1 MVVAVISVT
10 LVGLFIVAVMSIL
23 WIKVEMSWTF
33 LYISWSSR
41 LKAQRQIWDILQGV
55 SSLGV

>member
-23 WIKVEMSWTF
+23 QIKVEMS
-33 LYISWSSR
+33 
-41 LKAQRQIWDILQGV
+41 
-55 SSLGV
+55 